1 MALRPRVPA
10 ALPLIAG
17 LVILLLVLAA
27 LQYRWIGQVSEAEQQ
42 RLRARL
48 EADAARFCGD
58 VDRELASIAFS
69 FRPQDETGRSLS
81 AAAREAFERWNNT
94 TRFPGLVAEVIVVEP
109 GAGESVSVSCLSSPS
124 TAPRLCEPPAALA
137 AVRRDLLA
145 GGGVPAI
152 SEELPGVVLTTRRP
166 PPGAPGREPDALPA
180 QPPPRAPG
188 CVAVRLDRT
197 YLAERLLPQLAR
209 EYFSRNGRLE
219 YAVSVAPASRP
230 HEVVYA
236 SSPAAAAGRADVERT
251 FFALRAFPGGPGE
264 RPLGALDPAR
274 APWPSS
280 PPEGRPAG
288 GPPGGF
294 PFGPGGGRGGGLWVL
309 RLSPAEGSLEQAV
322 ARTRRRNL
330 ALGGSVLALLGVAGM
345 LIVASAQRARR
356 LARQQ
361 MDFVAGVSH
370 ELRTPLTGI
379 RTAGENLA
387 DGVVT
392 DPEQVRGYGAMLAEE
407 GKRLSQTVNRVLA
420 FAGIQS
426 DQATYTLRSLA
437 VAELLDGVLSE
448 LRPAIEAKGVTLETD
463 IARDL
468 PAVAAD
474 AVALR
479 QAIANLV
486 DNALRHG
493 ATGGWIG
500 VSARAAGAGPRRA
513 VEIGVADR
521 GDGIAGADLAHIFE
535 PFYRGRAKGATT
547 ATGFGL
553 GLAVVRHVV
562 AAHGGR
568 IEVASSPGRGAR
580 FTFTLPAATEGGT
593 A

>member
-1 MALRPRVPA
+1 M
-10 ALPLIAG
+10 
-17 LVILLLVLAA
+17 
-27 LQYRWIGQVSEAEQQ
+27 
-42 RLRARL
+42 
-48 EADAARFCGD
+48 
-58 VDRELASIAFS
+58 
-69 FRPQDETGRSLS
+69 
-81 AAAREAFERWNNT
+81 
-94 TRFPGLVAEVIVVEP
+94 
-109 GAGESVSVSCLSSPS
+109 
-124 TAPRLCEPPAALA
+124 
-137 AVRRDLLA
+137 
-145 GGGVPAI
+145 
-152 SEELPGVVLTTRRP
+152 
-166 PPGAPGREPDALPA
+166 
-180 QPPPRAPG
+180 
-188 CVAVRLDRT
+188 
-197 YLAERLLPQLAR
+197 
-209 EYFSRNGRLE
+209 
-219 YAVSVAPASRP
+219 
-230 HEVVYA
+230 
-236 SSPAAAAGRADVERT
+236 
-251 FFALRAFPGGPGE
+251 
-264 RPLGALDPAR
+264 
-274 APWPSS
+274 
-280 PPEGRPAG
+280 
-288 GPPGGF
+288 
-294 PFGPGGGRGGGLWVL
+294 L
-309 RLSPAEGSLEQAV
+309 RLSHAEGSLEQAV

-330 ALGGSVLALLGVAGM
+330 AVGGSVLALLGVAGT
-345 LIVASAQRARR
+345 LIVVSTQRARR

-392 DPEQVRGYGAMLAEE
+392 DAGEVRSYGAMLAEE

-426 DQATYTLRSLA
+426 GQATYTLRSLA

-535 PFYRGRAKGATT
+535 PFYRGGPKVRRQRPVSDSGSRWRATWSPPT
-547 ATGFGL
+547 A
-553 GLAVVRHVV
+553 
-562 AAHGGR
+562 AASR
-568 IEVASSPGRGAR
+568 
-580 FTFTLPAATEGGT
+580 
-593 A
+593 